1 MISAVFNSTLNNLH
15 FSICETN
22 LCCSL
27 DFKSY
32 SIFTSW
38 WNQIKQSFQN
48 SRAQWSR
55 REVLKFQSPYAYA
68 KTNTC
73 CFHSTD
79 LAVLCSL
86 YLFFALWIPIF
97 ISFPLPDSLDFS
109 SASLFFPSAPIVF
122 CLLHMS
128 HITNTCLLLLVFGLF
143 LTFSTGLFLQTVQ
156 CNPPRRDFREP

>member
-86 YLFFALWIPIF
+86 YLFFALWI
-97 ISFPLPDSLDFS
+97 LPDSVLSHFHLLSAAGLTGLQLCFS
-109 SASLFFPSAPIVF
+109 FFPLCSY
-122 CLLHMS
+122 CLLSFAYVS
-128 HITNTCLLLLVFGLF
+128 HNQYLFAVVGFWFVFNL
-143 LTFSTGLFLQTVQ
+143 
-156 CNPPRRDFREP
+156 